1 MNKAVRLS
9 DEEIRAIKETA
20 REVFGENTKVY
31 LFGSRADPNRKG
43 GDIDL
48 YIVPEDKSNLFDKEL
63 QFLTKLKIKLGDQK
77 IDVVIHEDEKRPIER
92 EARRTGI
99 EL

>member
-1 MNKAVRLS
+1 MNKKVRLS
-9 DEEIRAIKETA
+9 EEEIKAIKETA
-20 REVFGENTKVY
+20 EEIFGKKTKVY

-48 YIVPEDKSNLFDKEL
+48 YIVPEDRSNLFDKEL

-77 IDVVIHEDEKRPIER
+77 IDVVIQEDENRSIER